1 MIYAQET
8 PGGPYNI
15 PVRCMVCSSARA
27 GYENIEGTY
36 RIRRGS
42 IWGVLGND
50 GANVYGRYT
59 CQISGNYLFHSCW
72 YYQNGNINS
81 LSVSQYNRLGNPA
94 SHGCIRLST
103 ADAQWIFE
111 NCANCSDVYLFSS
124 NEPAPFDRP
133 EPQQAIVVSGD
144 LGRDPTVDP

>member
-15 PVRCMVCSSARA
+15 PVRAMVCSSARA
-27 GYENIEGTY
+27 GYDNIEGTY

-42 IWGVLGND
+42 RWGVLGND
-50 GANVYGRYT
+50 GAWVYGQYT

-72 YYQNGNINS
+72 YHENGNPDS
-81 LSVSQYNRLGNPA
+81 LSVSQYNRLGSPA
-94 SHGCIRLST
+94 SHGCIRLCV
-103 ADAQWIFE
+103 ADARWIYE
-111 NCANCSDVYLFSS
+111 NCANTSNVYLFSS

-133 EPQQAIVVSGD
+133 APLPAIQLRGD
-144 LGRDPTVDP
+144 YGHDPTDV